1 MTARGQDGA
10 TRKVSVRSRRRQQEK
25 ERLANRPFAVSP
37 PPQLRRGPSVGW
49 FGQLSTN
56 CGMACGLLLFAVF
69 LGCLP
74 SVGGTATVPFSRTV
88 VRGRHILTRKEYLDT
103 FAGDTAGW
111 AQYMEDQY
119 FAEQGVSLT
128 ADAEERV
135 SNKPG
140 ETLGQAKSR
149 LFFNRVRKP
158 NMHPTELSQA
168 ANQSRAQRK
177 RESPEQR
184 DKGKRDDR
192 TRRQAKRAR
201 LAAARPARR
210 ASEIL
215 NGSLLVEGSDVGKCA
230 RRDAAPAALCAI
242 LTRATFFIP

>member
-1 MTARGQDGA
+1 MTACGQAGA
-10 TRKVSVRSRRRQQEK
+10 RTVSVRARRRQQEK
-25 ERLANRPFAVSP
+25 ERLAIRPLAVSP

-74 SVGGTATVPFSRTV
+74 SVGGTAIVPVSRTV

-128 ADAEERV
+128 ADAEERARD
-135 SNKPG
+135 NPR

-149 LFFNRVRKP
+149 LFDARVRKP
-158 NMHPTELSQA
+158 NNRPSELSQA
-168 ANQSRAQRK
+168 ANQSRVRRRQ
-177 RESPEQR
+177 ESPEQR
-184 DKGKRDDR
+184 DNNRLDAQG
-192 TRRQAKRAR
+192 RRQTKRRGR
-201 LAAARPARR
+201 LPLAPP
-210 ASEIL
+210 
-215 NGSLLVEGSDVGKCA
+215 
-230 RRDAAPAALCAI
+230 AAPLKYSTARCWL
-242 LTRATFFIP
+242 RGATLASAPAVTPPRPHTARS

>member
-1 MTARGQDGA
+1 MMAYGQGGA
-10 TRKVSVRSRRRQQEK
+10 RKVSVRSRRRQQEK

-88 VRGRHILTRKEYLDT
+88 VRGRHILTRKEYLHN

-128 ADAEERV
+128 ADAEERARD
-135 SNKPG
+135 NPR

-149 LFFNRVRKP
+149 LFDARVRKP
-158 NMHPTELSQA
+158 NNRPSELSQA
-168 ANQSRAQRK
+168 ANQSRVR
-177 RESPEQR
+177 
-184 DKGKRDDR
+184 
-192 TRRQAKRAR
+192 RRQETYMHDPAMTNTTALTSYLSKFVLKATEHSGRFVLKRQRSHKAVLMAEVR
-201 LAAARPARR
+201 
-210 ASEIL
+210 
-215 NGSLLVEGSDVGKCA
+215 
-230 RRDAAPAALCAI
+230 
-242 LTRATFFIP
+242 